1 MIVVC
6 SNIFAISPNTRTT
19 KATWVLQTHKRT
31 LGQDLF
37 NQTIWQQDGAKP
49 HQANMVMDWLDSMFK
64 ERMLAKRTRRGNSW
78 APSSPDI
85 NLCESFLWGY
95 LKEAVY
101 KPLPVSLEDL
111 KKTKSGESAGQSLR

>member
-1 MIVVC
+1 M
-6 SNIFAISPNTRTT
+6 
-19 KATWVLQTHKRT
+19 K
-31 LGQDLF
+31 QDLGLTSYGR
-37 NQTIWQQDGAKP
+37 TIWQQDGAKP

-85 NLCESFLWGY
+85 SLFESFLWGY

-101 KPLPVSLEDL
+101 
-111 KKTKSGESAGQSLR
+111 

>member
-6 SNIFAISPNTRTT
+6 SNIFAVSSKTRAS
-19 KATWVLQTHKRT
+19 KVTWVLQTHTRL

-37 NQTIWQQDGAKP
+37 NQTIWQQDGPKP
-49 HQANMVMDWLDSMFK
+49 HQANIVIDLLDSMF
-64 ERMLAKRTRRGNSW
+64 EESMLAKKARRGNSW

-85 NLCESFLWGY
+85 SLFESFLWGY

-101 KPLPVSLEDL
+101 
-111 KKTKSGESAGQSLR
+111 

>member
-6 SNIFAISPNTRTT
+6 LNIFAISKRRAT
-19 KATWVLQTHKRT
+19 KATWDLQAHKRT

-37 NQTIWQQDGAKP
+37 NKTIWQQDGAKP
-49 HQANMVMDWLDSMFK
+49 HQANMVMDWLDSIFE
-64 ERMLAKRTRRGNSW
+64 ERMLAKKARRGNSW

-85 NLCESFLWGY
+85 NLCDSFLWGY

-101 KPLPVSLEDL
+101 VQATASQPGGPEEHNQGGVQ
-111 KKTKSGESAGQSLR
+111 GNP